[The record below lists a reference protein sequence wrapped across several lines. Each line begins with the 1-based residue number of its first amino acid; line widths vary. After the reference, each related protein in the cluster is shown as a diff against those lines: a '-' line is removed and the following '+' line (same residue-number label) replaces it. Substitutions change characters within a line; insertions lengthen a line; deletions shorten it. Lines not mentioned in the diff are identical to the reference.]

1 MVLSRTRGLSF
12 LLVVRQGLGSC
23 GRLGARSRQGVTY
36 QLRLALE
43 PECSEN
49 LTASA
54 REIPR
59 DGADSIRD
67 TQAFR
72 GVRYWASKLTPRFHT
87 INTIAAIFRACA
99 EQIIGG
105 GDLLIHLDLFART
118 DFRLFCSRYELL
130 SCATTPHLQSIV
142 QQVFSKS
149 SGGSWRQRQGR
160 RAATPIAL
168 PHGHERLPRKY
179 VCGVVPSIVRN
190 ISMKALTLS

>member
-1 MVLSRTRGLSF
+1 VLGCGALWPSALGFLYQRFSSLLRNEACPFRNQQSSAWSNVATMVLSRTRGLSF

-142 QQVFSKS
+142 Q
-149 SGGSWRQRQGR
+149 
-160 RAATPIAL
+160 
-168 PHGHERLPRKY
+168 
-179 VCGVVPSIVRN
+179 
-190 ISMKALTLS
+190 